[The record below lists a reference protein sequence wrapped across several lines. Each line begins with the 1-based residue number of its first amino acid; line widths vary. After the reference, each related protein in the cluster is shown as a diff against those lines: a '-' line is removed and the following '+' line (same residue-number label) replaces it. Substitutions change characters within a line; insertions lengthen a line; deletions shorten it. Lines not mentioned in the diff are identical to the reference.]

1 MIKLS
6 ELQLKEVIAVK
17 DGSRLGFIDDLEID
31 PDNGQII
38 AIIVAARSK
47 KTGLF
52 KKQAE
57 IIIAWED
64 IVTIGADVILAE
76 FIEVRDLFDQNVV
89 N

>member
-17 DGSRLGFIDDLEID
+17 DGSRIGFIDDLEID

-47 KTGLF
+47 KTVLF

-76 FIEVRDLFDQNVV
+76 FIEVRDLFNENIV